1 MKMRAVPD
9 DFDNVQALHSPY
21 GAVHGISTPLQSPV
35 DYSQNYGDPGM
46 GMRPLMVDTMRRQE
60 HEDHLSPTGLSPAF
74 GHVGFA
80 SQGSIGSPDM
90 LSPLSM
96 GGGDRYY
103 SGHLGNPGGT
113 GSRNSAAYSRH
124 NSMDSYGMQASRQ
137 GARPLQP
144 LQLRETMSRSRSES
158 LQSPLRSSMSWKG
171 DAIDYGSYPPPGP
184 QSPSSNGRQ
193 ASLYQGEQPGGNGV
207 SQHQQYD
214 SPTYPSKNWP
224 IYPAFYITDTAVA
237 SNIHTS
243 PTHLTYPTSH
253 PASTQPSTPPVSRY
267 RASSAT
273 FPSGLDLRSQYRS
286 VTSHSPNQ
294 PIPAT
299 ARAATFA
306 SAFSSGGFQSAPLM
320 APAEFNIPRTPVDA
334 GPREYHLSQ
343 LSAPMAPATDF
354 AAAYS
359 QSMSPGRPAA
369 TEQSTLGRQHQG
381 LGLEDSQDHQNQPQ
395 AQQQPEQQQQGE
407 TAHYLRQDEYDLN
420 SMKQR
425 KRTYSMSGSYDG
437 Q

>member
-1 MKMRAVPD
+1 MRAVPD

-21 GAVHGISTPLQSPV
+21 GAVHGIGTPLQSPV

-60 HEDHLSPTGLSPAF
+60 HEEHLSPTGLSPAF

-90 LSPLSM
+90 LSPLSL

-103 SGHLGNPGGT
+103 SNHLANPGGT
-113 GSRNSAAYSRH
+113 GARNSTVYNRH
-124 NSMDSYGMQASRQ
+124 NSMDGYGMQASRQ

-171 DAIDYGSYPPPGP
+171 DSIDYASYPPPGP

-193 ASLYQGEQPGGNGV
+193 ASMYQGDQPGGNGV
-207 SQHQQYD
+207 NQQQQYD
-214 SPTYPSKNWP
+214 NPTYPSKYRP
-224 IYPAFYITDTAVA
+224 IYSTLYITNFAID
-237 SNIHTS
+237 SNIHAS

-253 PASTQPSTPPVSRY
+253 PANTQPSTPPVSRY

-286 VTSHSPNQ
+286 ASSQSPNQ

-299 ARAATFA
+299 ARAASFA

-320 APAEFNIPRTPVDA
+320 APAEFHIPRTPVDA

-381 LGLEDSQDHQNQPQ
+381 LGLEDSQDQQSQPQ
-395 AQQQPEQQQQGE
+395 AQHQPQQQQQGE

-420 SMKQR
+420 SMKRR